1 MSGIKYLLDTNIL
14 IGLARDSEEVISLLK
29 FLDLDL
35 ENCSISVISKMEFLG
50 YPKLSDVEFSS
61 LEQFLLKFKI
71 ISFDADVERHTI
83 AIRREFRLKLPDAI
97 NAGFAISGG
106 FTLLTLDKELQ
117 RVLGEYSKKINV

>member
-14 IGLARDSEEVISLLK
+14 IGLAGDSEEVISLLK
-29 FLDLDL
+29 LLNLDQDA
-35 ENCSISVISKMEFLG
+35 CGISVISRMEFLS

-71 ISFDADVERHTI
+71 ISFDTDIERHAI

-97 NAGFAISGG
+97 LAGSAISGG

-117 RVLGEYSKKINV
+117 RVFGEYSKKINA

>member
-1 MSGIKYLLDTNIL
+1 MKLLN
-14 IGLARDSEEVISLLK
+14 
-29 FLDLDL
+29 LDQDA
-35 ENCSISVISKMEFLG
+35 CGISVISRMEFLS

-71 ISFDADVERHTI
+71 ISFDTDIERHAI

-97 NAGFAISGG
+97 LAGSAISGG

-117 RVLGEYSKKINV
+117 RVFGEYSKKINA